1 MTDNPPTP
9 AEIDEALA
17 TLRRVPGVR
26 DIDSLGVIARANRP
40 MHRFAAEL
48 RVWLGEELP
57 DTAAEMACELI
68 ERAARHGLRITA
80 DPDPDR
86 GEVIKLA
93 LVRQGPDDETWRICT
108 YLHPGEEIPAHL
120 IADGLRVAT
129 MYLLPEGGAR

>member
-57 DTAAEMACELI
+57 DTAAEMERELI

-80 DPDPDR
+80 DPDR

-108 YLHPGEEIPAHL
+108 YFHPGEEIPAGV
-120 IADGLRVAT
+120 IKDGLRVAT
-129 MYLLPEGGAR
+129 MHLLPEGGAK